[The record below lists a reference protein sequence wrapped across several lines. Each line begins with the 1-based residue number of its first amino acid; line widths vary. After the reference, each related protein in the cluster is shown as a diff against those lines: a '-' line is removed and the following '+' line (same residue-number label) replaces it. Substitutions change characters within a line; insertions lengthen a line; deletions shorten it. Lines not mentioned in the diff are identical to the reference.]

1 MENQG
6 IKQPVT
12 KKVAKKSNVGT
23 FVWHTVIVI
32 GSLWL
37 IASQVLAVWAIKFMV
52 ANYRFVPTA
61 EVKTAEVI
69 ISPISK

>member
-1 MENQG
+1 MENTE
-6 IKQPVT
+6 IKQPT

-23 FVWHTVIVI
+23 FVWHTVIVL

-37 IASQVLAVWAIKFMV
+37 IVSQLLAVWAIKFMV

-61 EVKTAEVI
+61 EVKAADVVI
-69 ISPISK
+69 TPLAK